1 MGNDEIQGLKYINDS
16 AKNFITSYNE
26 EYSTNWI
33 SLEPDWRIIVHK
45 CTVPFKVSWSFA
57 PDYASPKEQEFL
69 YIKITCEQTVP
80 NIANKKHWDILV
92 PTNRPDTDVY

>member
-1 MGNDEIQGLKYINDS
+1 MKLLFFIYSLFLILLPQGCVKKTFVQKDLGNDEIQGLKYINDS

-69 YIKITCEQTVP
+69 YIK
-80 NIANKKHWDILV
+80 
-92 PTNRPDTDVY
+92 